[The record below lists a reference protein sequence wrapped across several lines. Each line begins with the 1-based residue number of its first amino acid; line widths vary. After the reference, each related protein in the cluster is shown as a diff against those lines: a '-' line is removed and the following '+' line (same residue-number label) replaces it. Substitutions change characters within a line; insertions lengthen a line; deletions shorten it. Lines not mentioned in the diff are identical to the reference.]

1 MLPRIA
7 VTLALIV
14 IASSSTLIAQESRN
28 PGTTL
33 GGQITGQV
41 RYVEGNRPAVNILVS
56 CDGSTQGNCGQV
68 MTDQSGRFSFTGLA
82 PTQFVITVR
91 APGYIE
97 QKQNVE
103 LLTSPSAYLQF
114 QLRSDGSARPAA
126 PGSVMV
132 DANVPAAAK
141 KEFDQATAALAG
153 GKKENLEEAVRCL
166 EKAVAIYPKFTE
178 AQLKLGTAYMD
189 LKQWDKAE
197 QALKETLQIDSKAA
211 NAYFALG
218 EVYLRQK
225 KYDQAEKALQGGF
238 AIETR
243 SAQAHLTLARVYWEK
258 VSGVKD
264 EAVWRP
270 PLEKSYEEV
279 KQALSLDPN
288 LAAAHLLKGNLLFK
302 VRRAEDALH
311 EYDEY
316 LRLDPQGQSAEQ
328 TRTLADKIRKALA
341 QEKKP

>member
-1 MLPRIA
+1 MPPRVAI
-7 VTLALIV
+7 TLALIV
-14 IASSSTLIAQESRN
+14 IASSTLIAQESRN
-28 PGTTL
+28 AGTTL
-33 GGQITGQV
+33 SGQITGQV

-97 QKQNVE
+97 QRQNVE

-114 QLRSDGSARPAA
+114 QLKSDGAARPASSNVLLIDS
-126 PGSVMV
+126 SVP
-132 DANVPAAAK
+132 DAAK

-153 GKKENLEEAVRCL
+153 GKKENLEESVGRL
-166 EKAVAIYPKFTE
+166 EKAVAIYPKYTE

-189 LKQWDKAE
+189 LQQWDKAE
-197 QALKETLQIDSKAA
+197 KALRKAIEIDPKAA

-225 KYDQAEKALQGGF
+225 KYDQAEKVLQDGLGV
-238 AIETR
+238 ESR

-279 KQALSLDPN
+279 KQALALDPN

-311 EYDEY
+311 EYEEY
-316 LRLDPQGQSAEQ
+316 LRLDPQGPSAEQ

-341 QEKKP
+341 QAKKP

>member
-1 MLPRIA
+1 MLFR
-7 VTLALIV
+7 VFVNFGLILL
-14 IASSSTLIAQESRN
+14 ASSPLLAQESRAQ
-28 PGTTL
+28 PATL
-33 GGQITGQV
+33 NGQITGQV
-41 RYVEGNRPAVNILVS
+41 RYVECNRPAVNILVS
-56 CDGSTQGNCGQV
+56 CDGATQGNCGQV
-68 MTDQSGRFSFTGLA
+68 MTDQSGRFSFAGLA

-141 KEFDQATAALAG
+141 KEFDLAITLSSSA
-153 GKKENLEEAVRCL
+153 KKENLEEEVRHL
-166 EKAVAIYPKFTE
+166 EKALAIYPRFVE
-178 AQLKLGTAYMD
+178 AQLQLGTTYMD
-189 LKQWDKAE
+189 LQQWDKAE
-197 QALKETLQIDSKAA
+197 QALHKTIGIDPKAA
-211 NAYFALG
+211 RAYFALG

-225 KYDQAEKALQGGF
+225 KYDQAEKALQDGL

-243 SAQAHLTLARVYWEK
+243 SAQAHLTLARVYWDK
-258 VSGVKD
+258 VSGVKE

-279 KQALSLDPN
+279 KQALALDPN

-316 LRLDPQGQSAEQ
+316 LRLDPQGQAAEQ
-328 TRTLADKIRKALA
+328 TRALAGKIRKALA